1 MAKLFLNTAVASKND
16 EDNDDNVHDDE
27 DAHIDEDNEKDED
40 DTGVY

>member
-1 MAKLFLNTAVASKND
+1 MVKFFLKTAVSREND

-40 DTGVY
+40 DTDVY